1 MSSKS
6 SGKQGSPII
15 RSLTMKTN
23 STDSWQQLLH
33 FVEQERGKYRVP
45 LTSDTEL
52 FAQLGLEGDDAAE
65 FLDHYATE
73 FRVDMTSFDYHQY
86 FGPEGLDFVSV
97 IISLFSRKGRQPHKP
112 LTLGDLHDAMIRGR
126 WEQGV

>member
-1 MSSKS
+1 
-6 SGKQGSPII
+6 
-15 RSLTMKTN
+15 MKIN

-52 FAQLGLEGDDAAE
+52 YAQLGLEGDDAAE

-73 FRVDMTSFDYHQY
+73 FRVDMTGFDYHQY
-86 FGPEGLDFVSV
+86 FGPEGLAR
-97 IISLFSRKGRQPHKP
+97 ISHRGLPSWWNSQPLSRWRE
-112 LTLGDLHDAMIRGR
+112 RNS
-126 WEQGV
+126 